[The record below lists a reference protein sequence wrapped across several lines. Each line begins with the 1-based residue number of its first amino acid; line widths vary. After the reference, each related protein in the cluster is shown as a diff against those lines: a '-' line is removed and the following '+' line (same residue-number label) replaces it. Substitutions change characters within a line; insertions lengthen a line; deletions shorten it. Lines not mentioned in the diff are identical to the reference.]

1 MVSNKMF
8 VPSVPSDLESF
19 AWKYFLLPVAYHPE
33 VLVCCISSDQQIRL
47 FFLSSANSDEY
58 RDGKLDESIFR
69 GIFDESDRPT
79 QKKLF
84 YCSLIIITNMQ
95 KKIKQA
101 KID

>member
-1 MVSNKMF
+1 M
-8 VPSVPSDLESF
+8 
-19 AWKYFLLPVAYHPE
+19 E
-33 VLVCCISSDQQIRL
+33 VLFTSSCISSGSPCFLYFIRPADQTVF

-69 GIFDESDRPT
+69 GIFNESDRPT